1 MLAGFFLAVILCA
14 VVIWQISGD
23 ARRQID
29 ELATANTDSVQWSL
43 AQAEVE
49 ILAMQSE
56 MASAAMSVPDERP
69 DNLAGLRQRYDVF
82 YSRVRTLAEA
92 EVYVDLRATPVGLEA
107 ISSAQHYLRW
117 TAPLIDGPDEALVA
131 ALPELVAATGTL
143 RSVLRQG
150 SLEGVRV
157 FAAKSD
163 ERRRQLAQGLS
174 DLGTIAALL
183 FFGLVL
189 AVVALAI
196 LSRISAGQAERN
208 AATRSRLEAV
218 ISTSIDAIVV
228 AGPDGRVR
236 DFNEAASRMYGY
248 SADEAIGSDIFDLIV
263 PHDKRHRMGQL
274 LRRVQERPYMPVRIE
289 VIQSSARR
297 RSGELFPIEFSIS
310 GAESPEGPVIVAFM
324 RDISRRVAEKAE
336 LIEARD
342 RALAGKRAKAQMLAV
357 MSHEMRTPLNG
368 VLGTLDLLKGTALD
382 DTQRRYVEVMEQSGH
397 MLLTHV
403 NNVLDISRADSG
415 NITLAYEPFTPCGL
429 ASDVLDTL
437 KGAADKRGNL
447 LAMTVLGDQRGP
459 VMGDPA
465 RLTQVLM
472 NLVGNAIK
480 FTQNG
485 RVAVEIDRSFSD
497 GSIEFRVIDTG
508 IGIPAGD
515 LGRIFEEFVTLD
527 SAYNRSAQGTGL
539 GLGIVRRLVVL
550 MGGKI
555 SVDSTPGQGSTFRV
569 RLCLPAACPEP
580 DDAAAAVAAGSSG
593 SKIGPLPDLPM
604 ARNVLVVE
612 DNATNRMVVGE
623 MLKKRGCCVTEA
635 EDGDEGVRLAQ
646 NQPFDLILMDISM
659 PRMDGISATREIR
672 RQGPNADT
680 PVVALTAHA
689 LPEDLAH
696 FRQAGM
702 TGTLIKPLSF
712 RQLDEVLTG
721 LPHRDPAGF
730 TAAAANPGPGDAVI
744 VTELQEAVVDPHIFT
759 AQVRLAESLGAERAK
774 SVLRGILAEL
784 DEGLARLA
792 ALAEQT
798 DGQAALA
805 ALAHRLA
812 GSAALI
818 GFSQMHRDLVSLEA
832 EVRRATFLRADS
844 DRRRRQVEALRSLMP
859 DPSAWGA

>member
-1 MLAGFFLAVILCA
+1 MLAGFFLAVSLCA

-29 ELATANTDSVQWSL
+29 ELATANSDSVQWSL

-49 ILAMQSE
+49 MLALQSE
-56 MASAAMSVPDERP
+56 MASAAMSLPDEWP
-69 DNLAGLRQRYDVF
+69 DNLARLRQRYDVF
-82 YSRVRTLAEA
+82 YSRVRTLTEA
-92 EVYVDLRATPVGLEA
+92 TVFADLRATPVGLEG
-107 ISSAQHYLRW
+107 ISQAQHYLRW

-131 ALPELVAATGTL
+131 ALPELLAATGAL

-174 DLGTIAALL
+174 DLGAIAALL

-208 AATRSRLEAV
+208 AAIRSRLEAV

-228 AGPDGRVR
+228 AGPDGRIR

-248 SADEAIGSDIFDLIV
+248 SADEAIGSDIVDLII

-274 LRRVQERPYMPVRIE
+274 LRRVQERPYEPVRIE

-297 RSGELFPIEFSIS
+297 RSGEVFPIEFSIS

-336 LIEARD
+336 LVEARD

-368 VLGTLDLLKGTALD
+368 VLGTLELLRRTALD
-382 DTQRRYVEVMEQSGH
+382 DTQHRYIEVMEQSGH

-415 NITLAYEPFTPCGL
+415 NIRLSQEAFAPCAL

-437 KGAADKRGNL
+437 KGAAEKRGNL
-447 LAMTVLGDQRGP
+447 LVMTLLGDRRGP
-459 VMGDPA
+459 VIGDPG
-465 RLTQVLM
+465 RLTQVLV

-480 FTQNG
+480 FTQKG
-485 RVAVEIDRSFSD
+485 RITVEVDRSFAD

-508 IGIPAGD
+508 IGIAASD

-539 GLGIVRRLVVL
+539 GLGIVRRLILL
-550 MGGKI
+550 MGGQI
-555 SVDSTPGQGSTFRV
+555 SVDSTPGQGTTFRV
-569 RLCLPAACPEP
+569 RLHLPAACPDP
-580 DDAAAAVAAGSSG
+580 GDAAAPPATGLPG
-593 SKIGPLPDLPM
+593 PKIGPLPDLPM
-604 ARNVLVVE
+604 VRNVLVVE

-635 EDGDEGVRLAQ
+635 EDGDEGVRLAAA
-646 NQPFDLILMDISM
+646 QPFDLILMDISM
-659 PRMDGISATREIR
+659 PRMDGVSATREIR

-721 LPHRDPAGF
+721 LPPRASAGF
-730 TAAAANPGPGDAVI
+730 SGAEANPGPSGAAGATVPH
-744 VTELQEAVVDPHIFT
+744 EGAENPHITT
-759 AQVRLAESLGAERAK
+759 ARARLAETLGAERAK
-774 SVLRGILAEL
+774 GVLRGILAEL

-792 ALAEQT
+792 ILANQS
-798 DGQAALA
+798 DDQAALA

-818 GFSQMHRDLVSLEA
+818 GFSQMHQGLVSLEA
-832 EVRRATFLRADS
+832 EARRSTFLRADS
-844 DRRRRQVEALRSLMP
+844 ERPRRQIEALRTLMP
-859 DPSAWGA
+859 DPAAWSA